1 MLKQITCVVENL
13 ATVIGCRPLGS
24 EANLRA
30 MDYIETEFAKGGHEV
45 ERQSFTAKGWEPQR
59 WGLEINGY
67 ALPMLVS
74 PYSPSFE
81 VKGSALR
88 IDTLEKLAALGPE
101 TLRGRILL
109 LEGEIASETVMPKY
123 FEFYNPEHHQ
133 RLVSLLEEAQPSLV
147 LAVRDQDLPDS
158 VTGVSGKTALESLFN
173 DGDIAFSSA
182 TVTKRDLTS
191 VEAERLEIAAF
202 SEAKVPV
209 RQAGNLIVRIGDPA
223 LPRILVTAHLDTTFN
238 TPGAL
243 DDASG
248 IAFLAALAQSG
259 LSVEGY
265 CIELVAINGE
275 DHYSYGG
282 EKELMRYLGSCESM
296 VKLAVNVDGLG
307 FRDTESGVSLY
318 AMPEELGARLEASV
332 RLTKSMAM
340 MEPWPQGDHMIFAMM
355 GIPTIAL
362 ASYPFE
368 GYLAGYHHSPLD
380 TPELLDPMLVMKA
393 VLWLKHF
400 LETESL

>member
-1 MLKQITCVVENL
+1 MLKQISCVVETL
-13 ATVIGCRPLGS
+13 ATAIGCRPLGS

-30 MDYIETEFAKGGHEV
+30 MDYLESQFAQGNHRA
-45 ERQSFTAKGWEPQR
+45 ERQNFMAKGWEPKSC
-59 WGLEINGY
+59 GLEINGQK
-67 ALPMLVS
+67 LPILVS

-81 VKGSALR
+81 VKGPALR
-88 IDTLEKLAALGPE
+88 INTLEGLAAKGPK
-101 TLRGRILL
+101 TLNGRILL
-109 LEGEIASETVMPKY
+109 LEGEIAAETVMPKN

-133 RLVSLLEEAQPSLV
+133 RLVSLLEEAQPALV

-158 VTGVSGKTALESLFN
+158 ITGVSGKTALESLFN

-182 TVTKRDLTS
+182 TITKRDLTS
-191 VEAERLEIAAF
+191 VEGDVLEISAF
-202 SEAKVPV
+202 SEATVPE
-209 RQAGNLIVRIGDPA
+209 RQAGNLMVRIGEPA
-223 LPRILVTAHLDTTFN
+223 LPRILITAHLDTAFN
-238 TPGAL
+238 SPGAL

-248 IAFLAALAQSG
+248 IAFLVALAQSG
-259 LSVEGY
+259 VSLEGH

-282 EKELMRYLGSCESM
+282 EKELMRYLSSTESP

-307 FRDTESGVSLY
+307 FKGTEAGVSFY
-318 AMPEELGARLEASV
+318 AVPEELGTRLEASI
-332 RLTKSMAM
+332 RLTKPMAM
-340 MEPWPQGDHMIFAMM
+340 MAPWPQGDHTIFAMM

-380 TPELLDPMLVMKA
+380 TPDHLDPELVMGA

-400 LETESL
+400 LEAEMG